1 MANKYLDQNGLLY
14 LWQKITNAFVKKDGS
29 KVLSTNDYTTAEK
42 TKLAGIAE
50 GANHTTVDSALSA
63 SSENPVQN
71 KAVKSA
77 LDGKADL
84 ASPSLT
90 GVPLAPTA
98 AAGTDTTQIAT
109 TAFVKSA
116 VDTAIGGVSQFRFE
130 VVAALP
136 AAGETG
142 IIYLVAHA
150 HGAGDAYDEYVWV
163 GSAYEKIGNTDID
176 LSGYLLA
183 SDLVAI
189 TNAEIDAAVA
199 S

>member
-109 TAFVKSA
+109 TAFVKTA
-116 VDTAIGGVSQFRFE
+116 VENAIAGVTQFQYE
-130 VVAALP
+130 VVASLP
-136 AAGETG
+136 AAGVNG
-142 IIYLVAHA
+142 KIYLVAHS
-150 HGAGDAYDEYVWV
+150 HGTGDAYDEYIWT
-163 GSAYEKIGNTDID
+163 GSGYEKIGNTDVD
-176 LSGYLLA
+176 LSNYMLSA
-183 SDLVAI
+183 DMQAI
-189 TNAEIDAAVA
+189 TNAEIDTIVSA
-199 S
+199 

>member
-14 LWQKITNAFVKKDGS
+14 LWQKIKGGFVARESGKG
-29 KVLSTNDYTTAEK
+29 LSTNDYTDAEK
-42 TKLAGIAE
+42 AQVA
-50 GANHTTVDSALSA
+50 AVA
-63 SSENPVQN
+63 S
-71 KAVKSA
+71 KAP
-77 LDGKADL
+77 L
-84 ASPSLT
+84 ASPDLT
-90 GVPLAPTA
+90 GTPTAPTA
-98 AAGTDTTQIAT
+98 AAGTNTTQIAT

-189 TNAEIDAAVA
+189 TNAEIDAAAA